1 MNLGNSVSI
10 HHRNLQILATEMIRV
25 YNESATDISNKV
37 FPLKPPLN
45 YNLRNSRIHYMTY
58 ENCTLWIEFFGTF
71 RAENMGI
78 ATESFKKIRII
89 RSF

>member
-45 YNLRNSRIHYMTY
+45 YNLRNQQ
-58 ENCTLWIEFFGTF
+58 EFT
-71 RAENMGI
+71 I
-78 ATESFKKIRII
+78 
-89 RSF
+89 